1 MLPVCLRT
9 LILLVGAPQPRYTG
23 GLKPGRETGV
33 QGPLATTY
41 PRATQP
47 SKASTSW
54 MLQAHQLPAGLVRG
68 CGVLKDLPAPNA
80 T

>member
-23 GLKPGRETGV
+23 GFKPGQETGV

-41 PRATQP
+41 PRATQLSQHILDASVP
-47 SKASTSW
+47 SAAHRSRAW
-54 MLQAHQLPAGLVRG
+54 LQR
-68 CGVLKDLPAPNA
+68 LKGSPCP
-80 T
+80 